1 MRKSSYWRAVEP
13 AQGTAQPEQGL
24 ESNAGDNV
32 DAEMAQILDDVEQL
46 FGEPVFLT
54 LRNRAAARSFRE
66 SIESIFMSWSVR
78 EIVPGPVPSEIN
90 KKRVLYMFIL

>member
-1 MRKSSYWRAVEP
+1 MKYNWKQKEGRVKSIEIWRGRADEKALWAKRKDVNTRKSSYWRAVEP

-54 LRNRAAARSFRE
+54 LRNRAAARSF
-66 SIESIFMSWSVR
+66 W
-78 EIVPGPVPSEIN
+78 
-90 KKRVLYMFIL
+90 

>member
-13 AQGTAQPEQGL
+13 AQGTAQPEQGS

-54 LRNRAAARSFRE
+54 HWNWTMPFRRPRF
-66 SIESIFMSWSVR
+66 IFLNVYFRQS
-78 EIVPGPVPSEIN
+78 
-90 KKRVLYMFIL
+90 